1 MSAAEQ
7 RQELSP
13 VIALLMAF
21 FLMHVW
27 LEVFGFA
34 PTLVIVLGLGVLIVT
49 QELEVPWVH

>member
-49 QELEVPWVH
+49 QGLEVPWVH